1 LIAPESNGSL
11 AEFTELV
18 ERKGI
23 GNMGATLDAVTS
35 AGDKW
40 LSYIGLTQNRYP
52 VPPSRLFSP
61 NDPFKGEMFEFPV
74 VIKPRL
80 GAGGELFFLKNLREL
95 KDRLREIQGLFGN
108 RELILQQFRPGL
120 SASVSAV
127 GKDGEALP
135 LSLNL
140 QSIDRSAGFSYKGG
154 KVGIRHPL
162 RERVFEKVKTLPSI
176 FPGLKGYFGV
186 DILLRDEDFDI
197 VEINPRLT
205 SSYLGLSLESEVKP
219 LKYIIAAA
227 RGTNLP
233 SSPPR
238 VKETDFSI
246 SPEVFER

>member
-1 LIAPESNGSL
+1 
-11 AEFTELV
+11 
-18 ERKGI
+18 
-23 GNMGATLDAVTS
+23 
-35 AGDKW
+35 
-40 LSYIGLTQNRYP
+40 
-52 VPPSRLFSP
+52 
-61 NDPFKGEMFEFPV
+61 MFEFPV